1 VTPIPQESPTPR
13 VTQAPTHTPAPTR
26 AATATKGPTAKPTT
40 APTATT
46 AGATPTVGTGGTI
59 TLDKASIN
67 LGSSGTSGGVTLGN
81 PGAAAVGFTTKA
93 STSWLSASPA
103 SGSVA
108 ADGSLPVT
116 ITINRAGLASGNYS
130 GTVTFTTPSGS
141 FSAVT
146 VTFTV

>member
-1 VTPIPQESPTPR
+1 VTPIPQETPTPR
-13 VTQAPTHTPAPTR
+13 VTQAPTHTPAPTH

-46 AGATPTVGTGGTI
+46 GAGGAI

-67 LGSSGTSGGVTLGN
+67 LGSAGTSGGVTLGN
-81 PGAAAVGFTTKA
+81 PGTTTVGFTTKA

-103 SGSVA
+103 SGSVP

-116 ITINRAGLASGNYS
+116 IKINRAGLAPGNYS